1 MSEAERILSK
11 VDYTPDCWIWSWS
24 LDRHGYGQVRLNG
37 TTRRSHRVIYEL
49 LVDDVPSNLDI
60 DHLCRNRACV
70 NPEHLEPVTRSTNLL
85 RGKLWQSKKT
95 SCPRGHD
102 YDVET
107 KDYRG
112 RTVRRCSVCLKHF
125 SRLRQK
131 RYSERKKNAQ
141 SRMLG

>member
-1 MSEAERILSK
+1 MSDAERILSK
-11 VDYTPDCWIWSWS
+11 VDYTPNCWVWSWS

-49 LVDDVPSNLDI
+49 LVADVPKDLDI

-70 NPEHLEPVTRSTNLL
+70 NPNHLEPVTRSTNLL
-85 RGKLWQSKKT
+85 RGRLWQSKKT

-102 YDVET
+102 YDIET

-112 RTVRRCSVCLKHF
+112 RTVRRCSVCLKRF

-131 RYSERKKNAQ
+131 RYSERKKNV
-141 SRMLG
+141 